1 MKVSE
6 FALKNKFNN
15 NDKNIVEKLHKDE
28 DRTEEEWFN
37 LFNGQI
43 NFDTSSYTSKKKAKE
58 KIEELKSKKQ
68 SESNKNK

>member
-6 FALKNKFNN
+6 FALKNKFSN
-15 NDKNIVEKLHKDE
+15 NDKNIVEKLHNGE

-43 NFDTSSYTSKKKAKE
+43 NFDTSSCTSKKKAKE